1 MENLDDWSSLRTE
14 KMNYSTLLETGTRPL
29 ENAEQQKSKSN
40 KKIQKNENGELKHD
54 DRLRKVYEGNR

>member
-1 MENLDDWSSLRTE
+1 
-14 KMNYSTLLETGTRPL
+14 MNYSTLLETGTRPL